1 MSVDTASLGYGR
13 SVFRDDHEAFRD
25 STRKFFQK
33 NIEPNVHRWEAEGH
47 FPAELFVRT
56 PKAGLPPQNRVSPP
70 PAGGD

>member
-47 FPAELFVRT
+47 FPA
-56 PKAGLPPQNRVSPP
+56 
-70 PAGGD
+70 